1 MPRCAR
7 RSARLSSAAAA
18 ARRSLDPSFCPRCC
32 PLRVPF
38 SLRQNWGRGEHMS
51 AAEVAGGAARAGK
64 SRESR
69 IGICKVPSGLLLPR
83 PGNNAALVS
92 VHPGSC
98 CCQDAHYRLH
108 AQWSWTCG
116 WRVSEIHFGTFL
128 VFSATGFSRFL
139 WSGLWRVAP
148 SGQFH
153 HAEPRPQ
160 EASQTDR
167 PTTDCTRVSP

>member
-1 MPRCAR
+1 
-7 RSARLSSAAAA
+7 
-18 ARRSLDPSFCPRCC
+18 
-32 PLRVPF
+32 
-38 SLRQNWGRGEHMS
+38 MS

-108 AQWSWTCG
+108 AQVPPPSIFVYIT
-116 WRVSEIHFGTFL
+116 L
-128 VFSATGFSRFL
+128 VTVLAL
-139 WSGLWRVAP
+139 
-148 SGQFH
+148 
-153 HAEPRPQ
+153 
-160 EASQTDR
+160 
-167 PTTDCTRVSP
+167 